1 MKGKTH
7 FTKAEADI
15 ISRLIKEKL
24 NADSST
30 QKRIRNK
37 IRALGFYAS
46 DFGFGG
52 GYTVEQFLSVAIID
66 GETKK
71 TSATIFNKN
80 LDSLSINPLINPR
93 KNSDESYVIDL
104 CDEVLNTKAYRQHHF
119 QFLKGDSGKKLPV
132 DAFYPS
138 INLVI
143 EFKEK
148 QHTEEVNFFDK
159 RQTVSG
165 VNRGKQ
171 RFIYDQRRRDVL
183 PENGIKLIEF
193 DYSEFEHTSKKKL
206 VRNKIADINV
216 IKSKLGR

>member
-1 MKGKTH
+1 M
-7 FTKAEADI
+7 
-15 ISRLIKEKL
+15 
-24 NADSST
+24 
-30 QKRIRNK
+30 
-37 IRALGFYAS
+37 
-46 DFGFGG
+46 
-52 GYTVEQFLSVAIID
+52 
-66 GETKK
+66 
-71 TSATIFNKN
+71 
-80 LDSLSINPLINPR
+80 INQ

-119 QFLKGDSGKKLPV
+119 EFLKGDSGKKLPV

-138 INLVI
+138 MNLVI

-165 VNRGKQ
+165 VNRGQQ

-183 PENGIKLIEF
+183 PENGIMLIEF